1 MLDISDSLI
10 SFDIELGYFKLG
22 MVRNTLFFNEAWN
35 FYVKGRLM
43 KSHVQEAASPILF
56 AIVLET
62 VLMGFAVS
70 SSKDLVVCDMA
81 W

>member
-1 MLDISDSLI
+1 MKCF
-10 SFDIELGYFKLG
+10 SFGIELGYFQLG
-22 MVRNTLFFNEAWN
+22 MVRNTLFLNETWN
-35 FYVKGRLM
+35 FYVKGTLM

-70 SSKDLVVCDMA
+70 SSIDLVF
-81 W
+81 